1 MKALRPAYSGMG
13 VLVKSIFWKVML
25 GLGVERKSDG
35 RGEAGEAMV
44 AAEQVCVLFGIEE
57 IE

>member
-44 AAEQVCVLFGIEE
+44 AAEQVPCSELRR
-57 IE
+57 